1 MTPALAGQGM
11 LPSPCVGICRL
22 DDATGWCLGCAR
34 DADELGCWRDLS
46 PAAQARIWTDLP
58 RRKAIL
64 GLSFRLLPWSG
75 AVLSAEL
82 IRLAREPKT
91 RWSIGV
97 YGAVAEF
104 AAGNHATPMIE
115 VGEGSLVLREAGG
128 TMRLHPPPGT
138 RIFQLVGASRKIE
151 RLVLALHRSRLRGI
165 PAIGVTELG
174 ADEDAIE
181 PACQNE
187 RLFDLGVSRS
197 VVRFCVRTGEPAL
210 VAALRRANG
219 LDPLDLAIGLVPA
232 LLASSPDRV
241 LISPIGRIEVSGP
254 ILRSSHEGPHTHLLP
269 DLLAYGS
276 ELEPGFA
283 LPEGYAAGASIF
295 PIAMQEACAAA

>member
-58 RRKAIL
+58 RRKTIL

-75 AVLSAEL
+75 AVLLAEL

-104 AAGNHATPMIE
+104 ATRNHVAPTIE
-115 VGEGSLVLREAGG
+115 VGEGCLVLRKAGG
-128 TMRLHPPPGT
+128 AIRLRPPPGT
-138 RIFQLVGASRKIE
+138 RIFELVGASRKTE
-151 RLVLALHRSRLRGI
+151 RFVLALHRSRLTGL
-165 PAIGVTELG
+165 PTIGVTELG
-174 ADEDAIE
+174 ADQDAIE
-181 PACQNE
+181 PACKNE

-210 VAALRRANG
+210 VASLRQASG
-219 LDPLDLAIGLVPA
+219 LDPLDPANGLVPT

-241 LISPIGRIEVSGP
+241 LI
-254 ILRSSHEGPHTHLLP
+254 
-269 DLLAYGS
+269 
-276 ELEPGFA
+276 
-283 LPEGYAAGASIF
+283 
-295 PIAMQEACAAA
+295 

>member
-1 MTPALAGQGM
+1 MIPAMPSPAM

-34 DADELGCWRDLS
+34 DADELGRWRDLS
-46 PAAQARIWTDLP
+46 PAAQERIWTDLP

-104 AAGNHATPMIE
+104 DTRNQATPMIE
-115 VGEGSLVLREAGG
+115 VGEGSLLLRASGG
-128 TMRLHPPPGT
+128 AMRLHPPPGT
-138 RIFQLVGASRKIE
+138 RVFELVGASRKIE
-151 RLVLALHRSRLRGI
+151 RLVLALHGSRVRGI
-165 PAIGVTELG
+165 PANGVTELG

-181 PACQNE
+181 PACKNE
-187 RLFDLGVSRS
+187 TLFDLGVSRS

-210 VAALRRANG
+210 VAALRRAHG
-219 LDPLDLAIGLVPA
+219 LDPLDLANGLVPT
-232 LLASSPDRV
+232 LLASFPDRV

-254 ILRSSHEGPHTHLLP
+254 ILRSGHEGPHTHLLP
-269 DLLAYGS
+269 DLLAYRR
-276 ELEPGFA
+276 ELEPGFS
-283 LPEGYAAGASIF
+283 LPEGYAAGVSIF
-295 PIAMQEACAAA
+295 PIAMQ